1 MLLSSYSPNVYD
13 GAIGEYRGIISYWGG
28 EDTGVVTAKIDEQ
41 KTEAT
46 RSRILELVG
55 KLSA

>member
-13 GAIGEYRGIISYWGG
+13 GAIGEYRGIISYWGV